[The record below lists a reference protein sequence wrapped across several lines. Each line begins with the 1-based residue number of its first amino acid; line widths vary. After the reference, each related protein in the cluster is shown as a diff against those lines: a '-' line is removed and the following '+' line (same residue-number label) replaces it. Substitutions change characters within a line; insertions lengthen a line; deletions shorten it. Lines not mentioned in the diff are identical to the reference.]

1 MIEHR
6 SDRYGNRSMAMLGVD
21 SGRLG
26 DDVALDLPLMTSLDE
41 STPEVPWDRPSDRSA
56 GRTPTTF

>member
-6 SDRYGNRSMAMLGVD
+6 SDRYGNRSMAVVGVD

-26 DDVALDLPLMTSLDE
+26 DDVALDVPLVTSLDE
-41 STPEVPWDRPSDRSA
+41 STPEVPWDRPADPPA
-56 GRTPTTF
+56 TF